1 MPAAPLARRTFLQGT
16 AVAAAAVALGRGGP
30 AIAAKKPTTPTIL
43 NNGTYPI
50 GVFFP
55 PTLAETT
62 DARYKQIA
70 ECGITFVEGGTG
82 GDDVY
87 NIDANRVLLPVC
99 ERQGVMAIVNDEREN
114 FFNVPQDQWEPL
126 MQQLLDDYLPYP
138 AFVGFHGGD
147 ELPESHYAAIAG
159 QNALLHQMA
168 PTKLNQVN
176 LVGYP
181 FGSPTYPQYLQ
192 TYVQETSPSFL
203 SFDRY
208 MLLDPTQNTPADQA
222 LVESQ
227 YFTTGAYTRLESLAA
242 GNLPTWMYAQ
252 SVIHTAGNL
261 HYRAPSVAD
270 LLWQVNTAMAY
281 GCTGIQ
287 YFTYWTP
294 PPYVAAMI
302 DKNGNPTQI
311 YYNAQEVNTKH
322 LQPVGR
328 QMLGLVSE
336 SVGHFG
342 ESSLPPGVVAF
353 APNNWVGAAAGDP
366 AIISMFS
373 NPGKRA
379 ERRLFVANR
388 SYSGAATTILTLTS
402 SVLAVEVFD
411 PALRRFR
418 PMRIPGNTIT
428 VRLDAG
434 AAALYRL
441 IVKP

>member
-1 MPAAPLARRTFLQGT
+1 MPAAPLARRSFLRGT
-16 AVAAAAVALGRGGP
+16 ALAAAAVAVGRAIP
-30 AIAAKKPTTPTIL
+30 ATAAEKPTTPTIL

-55 PTLAETT
+55 PPLAETT

-70 ECGITFVEGGTG
+70 DCGITFVEAGTG

-87 NIDANRVLLPVC
+87 NIGPNQVLLPIC
-99 ERQGVMAIVNDEREN
+99 ERQGVLAIVNDQREN
-114 FFNVPQDQWEPL
+114 FFNVPQDQWQPL
-126 MQQLLDDYLPYP
+126 MEQLLKDYQPYS
-138 AFVGFHGGD
+138 AFAGFHGGD
-147 ELPESHYAAIAG
+147 ELPESHYAALAG
-159 QNALLHQMA
+159 QNTLLRQLA

-176 LVGYP
+176 VLGYP
-181 FGSPTYPQYLQ
+181 SHAPTYMDYLQ
-192 TYVQETSPSFL
+192 TYLTETGPAFL

-208 MLLDPTQNTPADQA
+208 MLLDPAQNTPEQQA

-227 YFTTGAYTRLESLAA
+227 YFSGWADVRTAAQAA
-242 GNLPTWMYAQ
+242 GNLPTWMYVQAVAH
-252 SVIHTAGNL
+252 SVGTT

-294 PPYVAAMI
+294 PPYGAAMI
-302 DKNGNPTQI
+302 DKSGNPTPT
-311 YYNAQEVNTKH
+311 YYYAQQVNTQH
-322 LQPVGR
+322 VQPVGG
-328 QMLGLVSE
+328 QMLGLYSE
-336 SVGHFG
+336 SVAHFG
-342 ESSLPPGVVAF
+342 ESSLPAGVVGF
-353 APNNWVGAAAGDP
+353 TGNQWVSAATGDP
-366 AIISMFS
+366 AIISIFAK
-373 NPGKRA
+373 PGKTA

-388 SYSGAATTILTLTS
+388 SYSGAATTALTLSS

-411 PALRRFR
+411 PRLRRFR
-418 PMRIPGNTIT
+418 PVRTPGKTVT

-441 IVKP
+441 RIKP